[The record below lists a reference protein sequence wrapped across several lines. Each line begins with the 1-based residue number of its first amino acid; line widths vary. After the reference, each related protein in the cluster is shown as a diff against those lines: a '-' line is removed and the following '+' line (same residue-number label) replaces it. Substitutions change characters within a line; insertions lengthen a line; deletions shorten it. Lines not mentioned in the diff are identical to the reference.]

1 MTGASLY
8 RWPPAAKLGRIVPK
22 TRFSERTSIST
33 AVRQTFSSRVQR
45 ITWAYKLADETVRLR
60 GDAAVP
66 EIQVFSIDAKDE
78 DVSEDVLVAIDKA
91 VGFPIIFEI
100 NRVEG
105 ERTCTRMVA
114 SYKQLGGAT
123 PRLSAYFTTEWL
135 PSDGPRVPLPLAL
148 DLSGLYAGLLAPI
161 FPIAPRPGEE
171 VAETTG
177 RINQVR
183 KLEREIA
190 HLEKRLR
197 VEPQLNRKI
206 DLRREL
212 LDRTVTIDALL
223 STALTDHVTP
233 KTEDVPWTN

>member
-1 MTGASLY
+1 MTGSSLY

-33 AVRQTFSSRVQR
+33 AVRHTFSSQVQR

-66 EIQVFSIDAKDE
+66 EIQVFFIDAKDE
-78 DVSEDVLVAIDKA
+78 DVSEEVLIAIDK
-91 VGFPIIFEI
+91 VVRFPIIFEI
-100 NRVEG
+100 NRDED

-114 SYKQLGGAT
+114 SHKQLGGAT
-123 PRLSAYFTTEWL
+123 PRLSDYFTTAWL
-135 PSDGPRVPLPLAL
+135 PSDGQRIPLPLAL

-171 VAETTG
+171 VAETIG
-177 RINQVR
+177 RIDQVR

-190 HLEKRLR
+190 NLQRRLR

-206 DLRREL
+206 ELRREL
-212 LDRTVTIDALL
+212 LDCAAVIEALL
-223 STALTDHVTP
+223 STALIDRVTP
-233 KTEDVPWTN
+233 ETEDVPWTN